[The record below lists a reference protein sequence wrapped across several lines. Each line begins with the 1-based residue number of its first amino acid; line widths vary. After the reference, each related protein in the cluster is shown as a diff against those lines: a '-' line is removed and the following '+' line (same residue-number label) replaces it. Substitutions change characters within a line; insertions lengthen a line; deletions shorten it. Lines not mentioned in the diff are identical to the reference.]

1 MKSGRHKEPIDNKE
15 QRWSIKNNPER
26 KQTNSKSGLSIPDTE
41 AFLREA
47 FRKDEWLGCSLLF
60 DHYYTPMCSH
70 AIRFVYSKEYAEDVV
85 ADVFREFWQKKQ
97 FNKVTSSF
105 RTYLFRAV
113 RNRALNMIKREFTT
127 TAPIDNTSNEPSK
140 MLKPDEH
147 MMYDQFYQSIQTCV
161 DQLPPRCKKV
171 FLMSRFENKPLS
183 EIATVMG
190 ISIRT
195 VETHI
200 SKALSILRSTI
211 IRDNL

>member
-1 MKSGRHKEPIDNKE
+1 IDNKE

-113 RNRALNMIKREFTT
+113 RNRALN
-127 TAPIDNTSNEPSK
+127 
-140 MLKPDEH
+140 
-147 MMYDQFYQSIQTCV
+147 
-161 DQLPPRCKKV
+161 
-171 FLMSRFENKPLS
+171 
-183 EIATVMG
+183 
-190 ISIRT
+190 
-195 VETHI
+195 
-200 SKALSILRSTI
+200 
-211 IRDNL
+211 